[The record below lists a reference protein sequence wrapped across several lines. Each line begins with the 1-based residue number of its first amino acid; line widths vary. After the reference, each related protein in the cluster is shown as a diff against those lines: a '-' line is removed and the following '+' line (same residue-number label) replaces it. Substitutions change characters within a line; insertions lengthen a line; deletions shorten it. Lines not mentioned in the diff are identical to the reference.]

1 MDQKE
6 KVREI
11 RLRRAAE
18 RRGLLL
24 VKSRRRDPGAIGYGL
39 YVLVK
44 DVPANRK
51 PMHGGQAAQNAL
63 NRGEGKSLDE
73 IEEEINSF

>member
-1 MDQKE
+1 MDQQE
-6 KVREI
+6 KNREI

-39 YVLVK
+39 YVLVP
-44 DVPANRK
+44 DVPANHR
-51 PMHGGQAAQNAL
+51 PQHGGQAA
-63 NRGEGKSLDE
+63 LDAFAKRKGMTLDQVE
-73 IEEEINSF
+73 QELSR